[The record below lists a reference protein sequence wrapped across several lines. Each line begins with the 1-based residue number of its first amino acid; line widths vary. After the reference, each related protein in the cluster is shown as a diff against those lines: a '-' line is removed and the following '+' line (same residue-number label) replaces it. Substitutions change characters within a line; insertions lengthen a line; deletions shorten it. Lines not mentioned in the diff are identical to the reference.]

1 MNTRAKTAGLIKEFF
16 SSSNYAVVGAST
28 DPSKYGNKVL
38 KWYINSS
45 YSVTPVNPKEK
56 EIEGLS
62 CVPNLSSLPNLDP
75 NDTSVSIITQP
86 SVSKDILTEASK
98 LGISRIWLQPGAE
111 NVECQEYA
119 NKVGLQIISG
129 GPCVLVNGIKR

>member
-28 DPSKYGNKVL
+28 DPSKYGNK
-38 KWYINSS
+38 
-45 YSVTPVNPKEK
+45 KEA

-62 CVPNLSSLPNLDP
+62 CVPNLSSLPNIDP
-75 NDTSVSIITQP
+75 NSTSISIITQP
-86 SVSKDILTEASK
+86 NVSKDILKEATE

>member
-1 MNTRAKTAGLIKEFF
+1 MIIR
-16 SSSNYAVVGAST
+16 
-28 DPSKYGNKVL
+28 
-38 KWYINSS
+38 YINSS

-56 EIEGLS
+56 EVEKLS
-62 CVPNLSSLPNLDP
+62 YVPNLSLLPNLDP

-98 LGISRIWLQPGAE
+98 PGAE

-129 GPCVLVNGIKR
+129 GPYVLVNGIIVKLFSAKYLIFNIQ

>member
-1 MNTRAKTAGLIKEFF
+1 MNTRAKTAALIKEFF

-28 DPSKYGNKVL
+28 DPSKYGN
-38 KWYINSS
+38 
-45 YSVTPVNPKEK
+45 KEK

>member
-1 MNTRAKTAGLIKEFF
+1 FF

-28 DPSKYGNKVL
+28 DPSKYGNK
-38 KWYINSS
+38 KG
-45 YSVTPVNPKEK
+45 KEV
-56 EIEGLS
+56 EELS
-62 CVPNLSSLPNLDP
+62 CVPNLSLLPNLDP

-86 SVSKDILTEASK
+86 N

-129 GPCVLVNGIKR
+129 GPYVLVNGIK